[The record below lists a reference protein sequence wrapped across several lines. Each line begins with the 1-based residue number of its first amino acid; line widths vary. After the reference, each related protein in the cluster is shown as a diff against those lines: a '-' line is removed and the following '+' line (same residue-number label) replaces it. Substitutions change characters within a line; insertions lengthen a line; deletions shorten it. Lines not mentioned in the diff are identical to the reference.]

1 MLLITQ
7 LTVLQELLLYMGFS
21 VNMRK
26 NQNQRE
32 RIEMEKLK
40 SRKLWMAIVSA
51 LLMVANQGLDL
62 KIPTE
67 SVLSIAGVVMAYI
80 FGQSYVDGKQ
90 SALQLTHQIITN
102 AQPEPLEDPA
112 EENHV
117 SEEVNNQSEA
127 IQQPIL
133 DGQAQAVEQP
143 QVVAQPVQP
152 QAVVQPVQTQ
162 VQSQSVPELLA
173 KIEAIQ
179 KELDQVKQ
187 VTPSVQ

>member
-7 LTVLQELLLYMGFS
+7 LTSSQELLLSMGFS

-90 SALQLTHQIITN
+90 SVQQLAHQIITN
-102 AQPEPLEDPA
+102 AQPEPLEDSEPI
-112 EENHV
+112 EEPNAV
-117 SEEVNNQSEA
+117 EDVNKQA

-133 DGQAQAVEQP
+133 DGRAQAQPEVQVQPVAQPLQP
-143 QVVAQPVQP
+143 QVQQ
-152 QAVVQPVQTQ
+152 QA
-162 VQSQSVPELLA
+162 EAERLA
-173 KIEAIQ
+173 KIADLQRQIDELKAPIQ
-179 KELDQVKQ
+179 AN
-187 VTPSVQ
+187 

>member
-1 MLLITQ
+1 
-7 LTVLQELLLYMGFS
+7 
-21 VNMRK
+21 
-26 NQNQRE
+26 
-32 RIEMEKLK
+32 MEKLK

-90 SALQLTHQIITN
+90 SAQQIAHQIITN
-102 AQPEPLEDPA
+102 AQPEPLEDTESANETPA
-112 EENHV
+112 EE
-117 SEEVNNQSEA
+117 SAETT
-127 IQQPIL
+127 QQPIL
-133 DGQAQAVEQP
+133 DEHAQAQPEVQVQP
-143 QVVAQPVQP
+143 QVVQPMQP
-152 QAVVQPVQTQ
+152 QVQA
-162 VQSQSVPELLA
+162 QSVPELLA

-187 VTPSVQ
+187 VTPSIQ